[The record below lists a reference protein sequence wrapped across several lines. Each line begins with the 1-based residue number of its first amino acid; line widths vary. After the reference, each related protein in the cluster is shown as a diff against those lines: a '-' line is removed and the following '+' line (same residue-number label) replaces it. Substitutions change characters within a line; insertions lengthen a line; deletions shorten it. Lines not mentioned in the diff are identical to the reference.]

1 MPYADNQGVRIHYQV
16 EGSGP
21 PLVIQ
26 HGFTDSIQTWYEL
39 GYVDALKPDNRL
51 ILVDARGHGAS
62 DKPHDPESYKPE
74 CNVADV
80 VSVLTDLD
88 IPRSHF
94 FGYSMGAWIAFA
106 MGQHAP
112 DRVNAFIIGGG
123 SPYPSVARPE
133 ALQQHQRAQL
143 ESLAASGVEAIPGI
157 WGVPLPP
164 SLRARLLTNDVQ
176 ALIAVRTQRLVSPGF
191 AAILPRMT
199 MPCLVF
205 AGEADPAYPRIQEFV
220 TLMPHA
226 TFFSLPGLG
235 HADTFFRSD
244 LVLPHVTQFLRTVNR

>member
-1 MPYADNQGVRIHYQV
+1 MPYADNQGVRIHYEV

-62 DKPHDPESYKPE
+62 DKPHDPEAYKLE

-88 IPRSHF
+88 IPRAHF

-106 MGQHAP
+106 MVQYAFDHVHAL
-112 DRVNAFIIGGG
+112 VIGGG
-123 SPYPSVARPE
+123 NPNPAPQGDVGPNAPSVEPGSRGHTWRLGSAPITI
-133 ALQQHQRAQL
+133 
-143 ESLAASGVEAIPGI
+143 AASPASDERCAGAH
-157 WGVPLPP
+157 
-164 SLRARLLTNDVQ
+164 RL
-176 ALIAVRTQRLVSPGF
+176 S
-191 AAILPRMT
+191 
-199 MPCLVF
+199 
-205 AGEADPAYPRIQEFV
+205 
-220 TLMPHA
+220 
-226 TFFSLPGLG
+226 S
-235 HADTFFRSD
+235 
-244 LVLPHVTQFLRTVNR
+244 

>member
-1 MPYADNQGVRIHYQV
+1 MPYADNQAVRIHYQV

-26 HGFTDSIQTWYEL
+26 HGFTDSMQTWYEL
-39 GYVDALKPDNRL
+39 GYVDALKSENRL

-80 VSVLTDLD
+80 ISVLTDLD
-88 IPRSHF
+88 IPRVHF

-106 MGQHAP
+106 MAQYAP
-112 DRVNAFIIGGG
+112 DRVDAFIIGGG
-123 SPYPSVARPE
+123 NPNPSTHGPE
-133 ALQQHQRAQL
+133 ALQQQ
-143 ESLAASGVEAIPGI
+143 GVEAIPAI

-164 SLRARLLTNDVQ
+164 ALRARLLTNDLQ
-176 ALIAVRTQRLVSPGF
+176 ALIAMRTQRLISPGF
-191 AAILPRMT
+191 AAILPWMT

-205 AGEADPAYPRIQEFV
+205 AGEADPVYPANKQFV
-220 TLMPHA
+220 ARMPNA

-235 HADTFFRSD
+235 HADTFFHSD
-244 LVLPHVTQFLRTVNR
+244 LVLPHVTEFLRKVNS

>member
-1 MPYADNQGVRIHYQV
+1 MPYADSQGVRIHYQV

-39 GYVDALKPDNRL
+39 GYVDSLKRDNRL

-88 IPRSHF
+88 IPRAHF
-94 FGYSMGAWIAFA
+94 FGHSMGAWIAFA
-106 MGQHAP
+106 MAQYAP
-112 DRVNAFIIGGG
+112 DHVRAFIISGGN
-123 SPYPSVARPE
+123 PNPSDHLSLNTGLE
-133 ALQQHQRAQL
+133 ALQQQ
-143 ESLAASGVEAIPGI
+143 GVEAIAAI

-164 SLRARLLTNDVQ
+164 ALRARLLTNDVQ
-176 ALIAVRTQRLVSPGF
+176 ALIAVRTQRLISPGF

-205 AGEADPAYPRIQEFV
+205 AGEAAPEYPANKEFV
-220 TLMPHA
+220 ARMPNA

-235 HADTFFRSD
+235 HAEAFIRSD
-244 LVLPHVTQFLRTVNR
+244 LVLPHVTEFLRKVNS

>member
-21 PLVIQ
+21 PLVIH

-62 DKPHDPESYKPE
+62 DKPHVPESYKPE

-88 IPRSHF
+88 IPRAHF

-143 ESLAASGVEAIPGI
+143 DSLAASGVEAIPGI

-176 ALIAVRTQRLVSPGF
+176 ALIAVRTQRKVSPGF

-205 AGEADPAYPRIQEFV
+205 AGEADPAYPVNKEFV
-220 TLMPHA
+220 ARMPNA
-226 TFFSLPGLG
+226 TFFSVPGLG
-235 HADTFFRSD
+235 HADTLFRSD